1 MSPASPTLAA
11 RAGRAHSRS
20 LEPGSR
26 VADPRGSSIPTSV
39 DSIPTSV
46 DSIPTSVDST
56 PTTVDSTP
64 TTVDSTP
71 TTVDSSQTSGEST
84 HPHASRFGR
93 LHGSFEA
100 SSHVASTST
109 KHRHEREHRL
119 HEHRRKRRRA
129 RIQCDVV
136 VGWKSAAC
144 VSLQPLVAASRLAL
158 PVAYVGISKRM
169 RGRYAGLPELWT
181 HSRGAELSRCS
192 PFGTFMRDRLHGAP
206 RGGARGAS
214 NRRSSIRS
222 TRSMAA
228 DCGAP
233 RGGALVQHTGCAFH
247 RSWSSNAPLRRR
259 LHSVAEGC
267 DIVARTCAQ
276 GSMQT
281 LATKT
286 VVVAAPRC
294 GTPTTRVQRSRPGPS
309 NEGLQQTRWALRSA
323 QVPIAGC

>member
-26 VADPRGSSIPTSV
+26 VADPRGS
-39 DSIPTSV
+39 SIPTSV

-169 RGRYAGLPELWT
+169 RGRYAGLPETLDTLPWGGIVPLQSVR
-181 HSRGAELSRCS
+181 H
-192 PFGTFMRDRLHGAP
+192 LH
-206 RGGARGAS
+206 ARPIT
-214 NRRSSIRS
+214 RRSAGWCARRFKPAVLNPIN
-222 TRSMAA
+222 TLN
-228 DCGAP
+228 
-233 RGGALVQHTGCAFH
+233 GG
-247 RSWSSNAPLRRR
+247 
-259 LHSVAEGC
+259 
-267 DIVARTCAQ
+267 
-276 GSMQT
+276 
-281 LATKT
+281 
-286 VVVAAPRC
+286 
-294 GTPTTRVQRSRPGPS
+294 
-309 NEGLQQTRWALRSA
+309 
-323 QVPIAGC
+323 